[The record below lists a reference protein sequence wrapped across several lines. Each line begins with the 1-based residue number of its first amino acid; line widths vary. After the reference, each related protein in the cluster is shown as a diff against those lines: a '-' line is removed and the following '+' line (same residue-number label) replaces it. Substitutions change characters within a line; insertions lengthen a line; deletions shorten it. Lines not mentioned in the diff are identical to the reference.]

1 MGSAARR
8 LFHSLR
14 STSRHCRPS
23 SISSPPSLIHQVTS
37 SSESLL
43 HPSFHL
49 NSFTCFSSLSQ
60 SPLSQP
66 PSASVHPFLIST
78 ASAFHNN
85 YYPFHASENK
95 ELAKKLSSFPSLMV
109 SPEIARGNSYLFA
122 QSEGS
127 LIENKPFFP
136 HVVQKDYFPFTPS
149 GNKFFEMNPIMPFS
163 EVPSS
168 FTPSPQIESLL
179 TLNEADT
186 WTDVEEIEDLL
197 CDVII
202 GSPMYCDDSSKY
214 FPKRPR
220 YAKEHKGRMKGN
232 SYRDDYIG
240 FGKYALLALEPA
252 RITSRQIFAGLK
264 AIKKNASGAKIW
276 VRIFAHKPITS
287 KPAETRMGRGKG
299 SLDHYVAVVKPGQVI
314 YEMDRVTE
322 VVAKKALVVA
332 ASKFSVPTQFVVLGG

>member
-1 MGSAARR
+1 MGSATRR

-23 SISSPPSLIHQVTS
+23 SISSPPSLIHQVTT

-49 NSFTCFSSLSQ
+49 NGFTCFSSLSQ

-66 PSASVHPFLIST
+66 PFLIST
-78 ASAFHNN
+78 LSVFRINN
-85 YYPFHASENK
+85 YPFHASENK
-95 ELAKKLSSFPSLMV
+95 ELAKKLSSFPSLIV
-109 SPEIARGNSYLFA
+109 SPEIAHENSYPFA

-136 HVVQKDYFPFTPS
+136 HVDYYPFTPS
-149 GNKFFEMNPIMPFS
+149 ANKFFEMNPIMPFS
-163 EVPSS
+163 QVPSS
-168 FTPSPQIESLL
+168 FTPIPQIESRL
-179 TLNEADT
+179 TLSEAET

-197 CDVII
+197 CDVIM

-322 VVAKKALVVA
+322 IVAKKALVVA
-332 ASKFSVPTQFVVLGG
+332 ASKFSVPTQFVVLGA